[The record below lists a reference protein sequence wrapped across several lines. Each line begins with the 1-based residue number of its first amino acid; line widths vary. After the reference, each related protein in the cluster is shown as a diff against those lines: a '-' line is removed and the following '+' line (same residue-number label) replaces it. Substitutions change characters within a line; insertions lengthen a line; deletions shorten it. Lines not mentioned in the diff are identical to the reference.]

1 MSCINCGTEISGKF
15 CANCGQRTTVKRIT
29 FKDTWFDFWAQV
41 YGFDG
46 LFLRTLRDLTIRP
59 GVVAKTVISGNRVSY
74 YGPVGYFFLM
84 ITLYLVFL
92 SMMGLDIL
100 YFMKSTQ
107 SSFQLEGSDTKLSQQ
122 VQGFIAENIKLFS
135 FLFIPIQAL
144 TAKYLFFRKSGYNFL
159 ENAVLPLYTAGHL
172 NWISIL
178 IAIGFKL
185 IGTPIFDPAGGGSLF
200 VTIDPIITILYFG
213 FSYSAFMTYQSKIKA
228 FFKGIGVSIL
238 SYFLFVFS
246 FSIVVAIVFVSLKL
260 LSPEIFDEMIRPSN
274 NH

>member
-15 CANCGQRTTVKRIT
+15 CTNCGQRTTVKRIT
-29 FKDTWFDFWAQV
+29 FKDTWLDFWAQV

-46 LFLRTLRDLTIRP
+46 LFLRTIRDLTIRP

-92 SMMGLDIL
+92 SMMGLDL
-100 YFMKSTQ
+100 LDFMKGTQ
-107 SSFQLEGSDTKLSQQ
+107 SSLQLEGSDTKLSQQ

-135 FLFIPIQAL
+135 FLFIPFQAL

-159 ENAVLPLYTAGHL
+159 ENAVLPFYTAGHL

-178 IAIGFKL
+178 TAIGFKL
-185 IGTPIFDPAGGGSLF
+185 IGAPIFYPAGGGSLF

-228 FFKGIGVSIL
+228 FLKGIGVFIL

-246 FSIVVAIVFVSLKL
+246 FSIVVGIVIVSLKY
-260 LSPEIFDEMIRPSN
+260 LSPETFEMIRPSN